1 MKREDN
7 PKRLSQKERIYLN
20 FGNVYGLQYVI
31 MVTDLGIADTFD
43 YKYAAYSNT
52 NPVLERQCRVLLLYP
67 LHCSRMVFLF
77 FSKLFSSKK
86 TQ

>member
-1 MKREDN
+1 M
-7 PKRLSQKERIYLN
+7 N
-20 FGNVYGLQYVI
+20 FGNVYGLQYVF

-43 YKYAAYSNT
+43 YKTNKGRTYRITNDFDFGTIIRLFEYEPGAGTPVPGLFVITAALQPNGFS
-52 NPVLERQCRVLLLYP
+52 L
-67 LHCSRMVFLF
+67 

>member
-1 MKREDN
+1 M
-7 PKRLSQKERIYLN
+7 N

-52 NPVLERQCRVLLLYP
+52 NPVLELQCRVLLLCL
-67 LHCSRMVFLF
+67 LHLQPNGFSLFLQNSF
-77 FSKLFSSKK
+77 PPKNNNQSLLFLRDGLR
-86 TQ
+86 